1 MQWLPLE
8 SLPTMT
14 VLFSAMVF
22 LIWILPGMV
31 NRTRKFPEDRV
42 ARR

>member
-1 MQWLPLE
+1 MEWLPRE
-8 SLPTMT
+8 PLPAMT
-14 VLFSAMVF
+14 ALFSAMVF

-31 NRTRKFPEDRV
+31 NRSGKFPEDRA

>member
-1 MQWLPLE
+1 MQWLPRE
-8 SLPTMT
+8 SFPAMT
-14 VLFSAMVF
+14 GLFCAMVF

-31 NRTRKFPEDRV
+31 NRSGKFPEDRV

>member
-1 MQWLPLE
+1 MEWLPLE
-8 SLPTMT
+8 SLPAMT
-14 VLFSAMVF
+14 GLFSAMVF

-31 NRTRKFPEDRV
+31 NRTGKFPEDRV